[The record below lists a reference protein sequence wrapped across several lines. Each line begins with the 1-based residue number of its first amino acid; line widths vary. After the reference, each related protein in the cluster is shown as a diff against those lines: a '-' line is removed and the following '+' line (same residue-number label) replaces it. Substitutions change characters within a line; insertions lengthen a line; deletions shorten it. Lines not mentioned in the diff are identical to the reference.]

1 MNIVKKYVGKGKRKT
16 TIGMERKGN
25 RQLQNMKKQFN
36 ILIS

>member
-1 MNIVKKYVGKGKRKT
+1 MNIVKKYVGKW
-16 TIGMERKGN
+16 KGN